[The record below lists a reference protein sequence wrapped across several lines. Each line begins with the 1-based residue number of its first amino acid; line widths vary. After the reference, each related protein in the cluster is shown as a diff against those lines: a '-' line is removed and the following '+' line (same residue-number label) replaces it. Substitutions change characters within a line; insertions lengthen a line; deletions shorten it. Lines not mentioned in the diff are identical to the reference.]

1 MAARSSNHSF
11 PDGWL
16 VILQRNCPVRLQS
29 GRDPEFEHPE
39 HCGGYP
45 QQRIARVG
53 CITGIRLDGPIRGV
67 NLCCAV
73 FSPSVRKSR
82 DLGTCPGQKLMK
94 LKNLLNGIVLAPP
107 EVVPPD
113 GEALTNSLRS

>member
-1 MAARSSNHSF
+1 MS
-11 PDGWL
+11 
-16 VILQRNCPVRLQS
+16 QRIYPVRLQS

-53 CITGIRLDGPIRGV
+53 CITGIRLDGPIRV
-67 NLCCAV
+67 ATRRLAV

-82 DLGTCPGQKLMK
+82 NLGIRPGQKLMK
-94 LKNLLNGIVLAPP
+94 LKNL
-107 EVVPPD
+107 
-113 GEALTNSLRS
+113 

>member
-1 MAARSSNHSF
+1 VAARSSNHSF

-16 VILQRNCPVRLQS
+16 VMLQRICPVRLQP
-29 GRDPEFEHPE
+29 GRD
-39 HCGGYP
+39 
-45 QQRIARVG
+45 RIAREG
-53 CITGIRLDGPIRGV
+53 CTTGIRLDGPIRGV

-107 EVVPPD
+107 EVVPPN